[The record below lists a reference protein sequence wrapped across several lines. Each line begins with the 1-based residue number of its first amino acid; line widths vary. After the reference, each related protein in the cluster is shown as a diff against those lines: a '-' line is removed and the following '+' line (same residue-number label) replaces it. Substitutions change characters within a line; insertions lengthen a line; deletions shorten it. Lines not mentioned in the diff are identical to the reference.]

1 MRMQTKFK
9 VLGMKA
15 SKGTMDNGQAFDST
29 TVYVETSLDESKDT
43 AKGFA
48 VGDYKFGKAEE
59 FQKYKHL
66 SFPFMAEAEVEMV
79 TNGSTQKMIL
89 HSIKPVAAA
98 PAANPARVG

>member
-1 MRMQTKFK
+1 MKFESNVM

-29 TVYVETSLDESKDT
+29 KVYTQTPLDESKGT

-48 VGDYKFGKAEE
+48 VGEFTLGVADE

-66 SFPFMAEAEVEMV
+66 PFPFDAVAEFEIV
-79 TNGSTQKMIL
+79 TNGKTQKTVMNSL
-89 HSIKPVAAA
+89 KPLQRSA
-98 PAANPARVG
+98 PSTKG